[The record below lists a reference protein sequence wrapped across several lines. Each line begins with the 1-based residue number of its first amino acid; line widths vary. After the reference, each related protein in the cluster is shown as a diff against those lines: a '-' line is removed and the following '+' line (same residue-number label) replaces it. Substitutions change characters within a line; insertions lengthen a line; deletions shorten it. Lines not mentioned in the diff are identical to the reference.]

1 MNKTF
6 CTLPWV
12 NISVDPD
19 GSVKPC
25 CVSTDFITKDDGTKF
40 NLGYDN
46 IQDIY
51 NSKCFINIR
60 QKMLNGEPVQGCT
73 RCYEQEKNSN
83 SSHRLTYSNF
93 KIFDYK
99 PTQANIRIQ
108 YFDLRF
114 GNLCNLSCRSCN
126 PTASSQIA
134 KETKQIS
141 DSILNSFW
149 STDTVNDDINNWYST
164 DIFNNN
170 LNNQIENIKVLYL
183 TGGEPTLNENNK
195 RFLEKLIENKKT
207 NINIKFNSNMTAL
220 NKQFFD
226 LLDNFSSIT
235 FFASIDGYTDIQE
248 WLRYPSNW
256 KTIHEN
262 IETVVK
268 KQKYNIIITPVIQ
281 VGNLN
286 KLVDLFEYCESYNRQ
301 YNKTVIKIDPILLQ
315 LPEHFNIKILPKEF
329 KLKCWESIETWYN
342 TKCKYQN
349 LVFKEKLKGIKTLCL
364 EDNFDEVQIKK
375 FKQMN
380 NILDNHRQ
388 HFLKNVNPEL
398 FEMLNRT

>member
-1 MNKTF
+1 MA
-6 CTLPWV
+6 
-12 NISVDPD
+12 
-19 GSVKPC
+19 G
-25 CVSTDFITKDDGTKF
+25 
-40 NLGYDN
+40 
-46 IQDIY
+46 
-51 NSKCFINIR
+51 
-60 QKMLNGEPVQGCT
+60 
-73 RCYEQEKNSN
+73 
-83 SSHRLTYSNF
+83 
-93 KIFDYK
+93 
-99 PTQANIRIQ
+99 
-108 YFDLRF
+108 
-114 GNLCNLSCRSCN
+114 
-126 PTASSQIA
+126 
-134 KETKQIS
+134 
-141 DSILNSFW
+141 
-149 STDTVNDDINNWYST
+149 
-164 DIFNNN
+164 NN
-170 LNNQIENIKVLYL
+170 LNIVASV
-183 TGGEPTLNENNK
+183 
-195 RFLEKLIENKKT
+195 KLD
-207 NINIKFNSNMTAL
+207 MTAL

-349 LVFKEKLKGIKTLCL
+349 LVFKEKLKGIKTLCF

-375 FKQMN
+375 FKLMN

-398 FEMLNRT
+398 FEMLNRI